1 MCSWLNRFRWAVC
14 QLDIVKE
21 CVSPAMLHIELMRMP
36 KTIEQTYDRIL
47 QNVTSRHR
55 PFVQSALHW
64 LAFAKR
70 PLLLQE
76 IAEAAVLQPRSE
88 NFDLDLFR
96 LLDENLIVELCGTLV
111 TVSTVEFRVH
121 ISDDWLSEKLW
132 IHGGFYS
139 SHMNNNKF
147 KVVSLSHYSVKE
159 YIASQRLEKGA
170 LSNFYASEK
179 LANTYLAEC
188 CLFYLLHFNRGEIA
202 VELDFMESPLL
213 EYAACNWISHWNQ
226 ASTSGQSELR
236 HLAESFFDSKSSKAY
251 VNWLNIWNPDTKLE
265 STSRDFMYRRDIK
278 KSVESLPPM
287 LYWVASLG
295 DLALLQLLIENGAE
309 ISKRGGKFEYPLGAA
324 VYHGH
329 SDVVR
334 YFLQQGADPNF
345 LSRDFGN
352 VLQIAALGGSVDVM
366 KQLIDAGAAVN
377 AQGGSYNTA
386 VIAAASRDNFEAVA
400 LLLNAGAD
408 LKVGSPSHGS
418 SLYQAAAAG
427 NTHMVTAL
435 LAAGADLNGIGDS
448 EGTPLYAAAESG
460 SLSLV
465 RLLLR
470 RGADVN
476 KGSSSVT
483 CGFPVTIAARKGHSQ
498 VVRALTRGGAD
509 VNLSTGHRRVST
521 LEASI
526 EGRDMSTFLAIL
538 DAGADL
544 NVTGNLYVNCF
555 HAAIST
561 GEREMAKIL
570 LERGAETEEEGF
582 LEAVRRH
589 EENPW
594 FLEKLLQMNPNC
606 NVWTDSDGSA
616 LHVAIK
622 QDDEEAAWTIL
633 NHDPFVDTVS
643 KDGTPLGVAI
653 KMGMINLARE
663 LIHRG
668 ADVNRRGKGDSP
680 FNLAINHACNEGK
693 GDLTLADMLLEHGAD
708 CNLGTREWY
717 SNSGDPQQ
725 EVNR

>member
-1 MCSWLNRFRWAVC
+1 
-14 QLDIVKE
+14 
-21 CVSPAMLHIELMRMP
+21 
-36 KTIEQTYDRIL
+36 
-47 QNVTSRHR
+47 
-55 PFVQSALHW
+55 
-64 LAFAKR
+64 
-70 PLLLQE
+70 
-76 IAEAAVLQPRSE
+76 
-88 NFDLDLFR
+88 
-96 LLDENLIVELCGTLV
+96 
-111 TVSTVEFRVH
+111 
-121 ISDDWLSEKLW
+121 
-132 IHGGFYS
+132 
-139 SHMNNNKF
+139 
-147 KVVSLSHYSVKE
+147 
-159 YIASQRLEKGA
+159 
-170 LSNFYASEK
+170 
-179 LANTYLAEC
+179 
-188 CLFYLLHFNRGEIA
+188 
-202 VELDFMESPLL
+202 MESPLL

-251 VNWLNIWNPDTKLE
+251 VNWLNIWNPDTKFE
-265 STSRDFMYRRDIK
+265 STSRDFIYRRDIK
-278 KSVESLPPM
+278 KSAESLPPM

-295 DLALLQLLIENGAE
+295 DLALLQSLVENGAE

-334 YFLQQGADPNF
+334 YLLQQGADPNF

-352 VLQIAALGGSVDVM
+352 VLQISALGGSVDVM

-386 VIAAASRDNFEAVA
+386 VIAAASRDNIEAVA
-400 LLLNAGAD
+400 LLLNSGAD

-418 SLYQAAAAG
+418 SLNQAAAAG
-427 NTHMVTAL
+427 NTTMVTAL
-435 LAAGADLNGIGDS
+435 LGTGADLNGIGDS

-465 RLLLR
+465 QLLLR

-476 KGSSSVT
+476 KGSSSVLY
-483 CGFPVTIAARKGHSQ
+483 GFPITIAAKKGHSQ
-498 VVRALTRGGAD
+498 VVRALIRGRAD

-521 LEASI
+521 LAASV

-538 DAGADL
+538 DAGADP
-544 NVTGNLYVNCF
+544 NVSGNFFVNCF
-555 HAAIST
+555 HAAIWT
-561 GEREMAKIL
+561 VEREMAKIL

-582 LEAVRRH
+582 LQAVRIY

-606 NVWTDSDGSA
+606 NVWTDNDGSA

-633 NHDPFVDTVS
+633 NQDPFLDTVS
-643 KDGTPLGVAI
+643 GDGTPLGVAI
-653 KMGMINLARE
+653 KMGMIDLAKE
-663 LIHRG
+663 LVHRG

-680 FNLAINHACNEGK
+680 FNLAINRACNEGK

-708 CNLGTREWY
+708 CNLGIREWY
-717 SNSGDPQQ
+717 GNSRDPQQ
-725 EVNR
+725 EVNC